1 MGNSLLITGGTGFF
15 GLALLRN
22 LTRQKKC
29 SFESITIL
37 SRDPSRLQQSHPDLA
52 RHCSWIEGDLLKP
65 ETLPY
70 NGCYTHILHA
80 GTESSSLLAQPAKHR
95 YSSIAKGTSHV
106 LRLARSTSV
115 EKFLLV
121 SSGAVYGAQPASL
134 GAIDEARDTASP
146 MEIAADPYVA
156 GKLESERLTH
166 EFGLQNNVQTAI
178 ARCFSFMGIDLPLQ
192 SRFAVSDFVR
202 NALFGDVIEV
212 NGDGSAVRSYMDQSD
227 LARWLLA
234 ILSEN
239 TEHEIYNVGGD
250 LPITVLELARLVRDL
265 LAPDKPIAVCGG
277 SPSSSEKKYYVP
289 KNERIK
295 RELRLEQ
302 IVTLSE
308 AINGMAL
315 ANAKYN
321 GDAK

>member
-1 MGNSLLITGGTGFF
+1 M
-15 GLALLRN
+15 
-22 LTRQKKC
+22 
-29 SFESITIL
+29 
-37 SRDPSRLQQSHPDLA
+37 
-52 RHCSWIEGDLLKP
+52 
-65 ETLPY
+65 
-70 NGCYTHILHA
+70 
-80 GTESSSLLAQPAKHR
+80 
-95 YSSIAKGTSHV
+95 
-106 LRLARSTSV
+106 
-115 EKFLLV
+115 
-121 SSGAVYGAQPASL
+121 SL
-134 GAIDEARDTASP
+134 GKLNLEAYPRIWSP
-146 MEIAADPYVA
+146 D
-156 GKLESERLTH
+156 R
-166 EFGLQNNVQTAI
+166 VQIAI
-178 ARCFSFMGIDLPLQ
+178 ARCFLSRYRFTVAG
-192 SRFAVSDFVR
+192 RFAVSNFVQM
-202 NALFGDVIEV
+202 LYLGIEV

-289 KNERIK
+289 NNERIK

-315 ANAKYN
+315 ANAKHN
-321 GDAK
+321 GDAIFLWSKLV